1 MANIISE
8 IRAIIPATIKGHCI
22 KISRII
28 EKIITKNNPII
39 NPRVSIKTPPS
50 NYIIWEK
57 GGNVLI

>member
-8 IRAIIPATIKGHCI
+8 IRAIIPATIKGHFI

-50 NYIIWEK
+50 NYII
-57 GGNVLI
+57 